1 MNIKVTTSTNF
12 AGLFITRQATG
23 KRAMIAHLADHLQ
36 SV

>member
-1 MNIKVTTSTNF
+1 MSIKVTTSKNF

-23 KRAMIAHLADHLQ
+23 ERAMIAHLAGHLQ